1 MVAYRVL
8 LENDDNDTLL
18 VTCPDIPGVVTYG
31 ETREAALHHA
41 VDAIETMLAS
51 LISHG
56 APVPRPKRGQRLC
69 NNEALVKLPNLAAAK
84 LELYWALK
92 DAGITRA
99 ELMRRLNWKRE
110 SVDRLFR
117 LDHTSRLDQL
127 EAAFAALGKTVAITV
142 TEAPRQEAPA
152 RHAGAAPR

>member
-8 LENDDNDTLL
+8 LENDDNNTLL

-31 ETREAALHHA
+31 ETREVALHHA
-41 VDAIETMLAS
+41 VDAIDTMLAS
-51 LISHG
+51 LISR
-56 APVPRPKRGQRLC
+56 PVPRPKRGQRLR
-69 NNEALVKLPNLAAAK
+69 NNEALVKLPNLAAAE

-117 LDHTSRLDQL
+117 LDHASRLDQL
-127 EAAFAALGKTVAITV
+127 EAAFRALGKSVDVRIK
-142 TEAPRQEAPA
+142 EPA
-152 RHAGAAPR
+152 

>member
-1 MVAYRVL
+1 FEAEIMVAYRVL

-51 LISHG
+51 LICRG
-56 APVPRPKRGQRLC
+56 APVPRPKRGQRLR
-69 NNEALVKLPNLAAAK
+69 NNEALVKLPILAAAK

-99 ELMRRLNWKRE
+99 ELMRRLDWKRE
-110 SVDRLFR
+110 WSIGCSGLITRPGSIR
-117 LDHTSRLDQL
+117 SRRPLGHL
-127 EAAFAALGKTVAITV
+127 ESHSTCGLKSQ
-142 TEAPRQEAPA
+142 RN
-152 RHAGAAPR
+152 R

>member
-1 MVAYRVL
+1 LVAYRVL

-51 LISHG
+51 LISRG
-56 APVPRPKRGQRLC
+56 APVPRPKRGRRLR
-69 NNEALVKLPNLAAAK
+69 NSLVKLPNLAAAK

-99 ELMRRLNWKRE
+99 ELRRRLNWKRE

-117 LDHTSRLDQL
+117 LDHASRLDQL
-127 EAAFAALGKTVAITV
+127 EAAFRALGKSVDVRIK
-142 TEAPRQEAPA
+142 EPA
-152 RHAGAAPR
+152 